1 MRIDGIDISKGT
13 AGLRP
18 EGRKPD
24 TPEEAARQFEEVLIK
39 QMLHTMTKDLF
50 DSNITGDDAPQ
61 WMGAYGEMQ
70 GDILS
75 TELARQ
81 LGESGKLG
89 ISELLLKQWERQ
101 DGLIFP
107 TEDAGEATGSSGHTS
122 GDNDAQANGQVH
134 GRLGDQINGQISNQ
148 TDRQT
153 DGQTNGQMNGQA
165 NGRTDGPSS
174 DHTEGIDPINPYTEV

>member
-1 MRIDGIDISKGT
+1 MRIDGIDISTGT

-50 DSNITGDDAPQ
+50 DSSITGDDAPQ

-81 LGESGKLG
+81 LGENGKLG

-101 DGLIFP
+101 DGLLFP
-107 TEDAGEATGSSGHTS
+107 SEDSEEDVGISGPTS
-122 GDNDAQANGQVH
+122 
-134 GRLGDQINGQISNQ
+134 
-148 TDRQT
+148 
-153 DGQTNGQMNGQA
+153 GQTNGRESGQA
-165 NGRTDGPSS
+165 ESL
-174 DHTEGIDPINPYTEV
+174 DPINPYTEV

>member
-101 DGLIFP
+101 DGLSFP
-107 TEDAGEATGSSGHTS
+107 SEAAEEETGISGQTSGQRDGQLSGQTYGQLGGQSYGQTSGQTNSPKSGHT
-122 GDNDAQANGQVH
+122 V
-134 GRLGDQINGQISNQ
+134 
-148 TDRQT
+148 
-153 DGQTNGQMNGQA
+153 
-165 NGRTDGPSS
+165 
-174 DHTEGIDPINPYTEV
+174 GIDPINSYKEV